1 MMKIIWII
9 GYDVQAPD
17 LNPTEHPWENLE
29 GNIEQRSL
37 TPSSKFSTAAAREAC
52 G

>member
-1 MMKIIWII
+1 MMKMIWII

-17 LNPTEHPWENLE
+17 LNPTEHPRENLE

-37 TPSSKFSTAAAREAC
+37 TSSSKRSTAAAHKAC